1 MNIPRKP
8 IVPIRLQLVLNE
20 IVYLLLWPARAAKA
34 YVTSLML
41 MVFIVVVSLSGF
53 SPEVLIELLNDLR
66 AAEPNQIAAFT
77 HNILNMWFSLFFTGI
92 AISTLVSGRLP
103 WSQRNSTSSLPA
115 ITGGAVH
122 TPHTGD
128 QK

>member
-41 MVFIVVVSLSGF
+41 MVFIVVVTCAGF
-53 SPEVLIELLNDLR
+53 APEVLVDLVNDLR
-66 AAEPNQIAAFT
+66 AAEPNQIAAST
-77 HNILNMWFSLFFTGI
+77 HVILRFWFALFIVGIGI
-92 AISTLVSGRLP
+92 ATFVTGRLP
-103 WSQRNSTSSLPA
+103 WSQRISTTTLPA
-115 ITGGAVH
+115 ITGGTVH